1 MAEQGSRRVDGTMPV
16 LAGVMVR
23 VRVTWGQKVRAVRT
37 PVLQSNIR
45 GPPTAS
51 GSPRTTV
58 GALADPALA
67 SPDGTPAAT

>member
-1 MAEQGSRRVDGTMPV
+1 M
-16 LAGVMVR
+16 
-23 VRVTWGQKVRAVRT
+23 
-37 PVLQSNIR
+37 LQSNIR

-51 GSPRTTV
+51 GSPRTTG